1 MRVVAGRYH
10 LLSRLGAGGAGTVWR
25 ARDELLHREVA
36 VKEVRLSAGPGDRER
51 ALADTLH
58 EARAAA
64 ALSHP
69 AIITVHDVLAED
81 GQPWII
87 MDLLAGRSLADVLR
101 EHGPLAP
108 GHVAAVGLRV
118 LDALEAAHA
127 RGLLHRDVKPGNV
140 ILTDDGEVVLTD
152 FGIAARQ
159 GAPDAETASAAARLG
174 QISGSP
180 GFIAPELLR
189 GEHYGPSSDLWSLA
203 ATLYAACEGQAPF
216 HRSTPMAA
224 IGAVLTVP
232 PPPPVRSG
240 PLGGLLLA
248 LLAKDPA
255 VRPGPPAIRAAL
267 APLATPLPSRRAPL
281 DRAPATVPVRTR
293 KSRTPL
299 LLAALAT
306 ATAVAVTAFV
316 LLDGTE
322 TPATQT
328 PATPQPSPSPAT
340 QQPSTSQA
348 APNTPPP
355 ARDQARGRFATAPKP
370 CDLLTSEQAERI
382 LSGSRARPQTK
393 PDTCEWL
400 GVFGDSVS
408 VRVAHRR
415 SPQDAEKTFSH
426 LRKTWAAKE
435 GRHEGVFTYT
445 RTLDVRGLGDQAFT
459 YDWLTPIFV
468 RSIVYLR
475 SSNVII
481 TVEASNFET
490 SKLSDRLKKAG
501 ADTARAAA
509 DNLGKRN

>member
-1 MRVVAGRYH
+1 MRIVAGRYH

-25 ARDELLHREVA
+25 ARDEVLRREVA
-36 VKEVRLSAGPGDRER
+36 VKEVHLDDGDQR
-51 ALADTLH
+51 LADTLR

-69 AIITVHDVLAED
+69 SIITVHDVLAED

-108 GHVAAVGLRV
+108 GHAATIGLRV

-127 RGLLHRDVKPGNV
+127 GGLLHRDVKPGNV

-159 GAPDAETASAAARLG
+159 GLPGSQDAARLG

-180 GFIAPELLR
+180 GYIAPELLR
-189 GEHYGPSSDLWSLA
+189 GERAGPSSDLWSLA

-240 PLGGLLLA
+240 PLSGLLMA

-255 VRPGPPAIRAAL
+255 VRPGPPGIRAAL
-267 APLATPLPSRRAPL
+267 TPVAVPLPSRRLPV
-281 DRAPATVPVRTR
+281 DRAPATVPVRR
-293 KSRTPL
+293 RGSRTPL

-306 ATAVAVTAFV
+306 AAAVAVTAFV
-316 LLDGTE
+316 LLDGADTQAQP
-322 TPATQT
+322 TASASPLAQPPAT
-328 PATPQPSPSPAT
+328 SPSTPDAGRSPA
-340 QQPSTSQA
+340 PH
-348 APNTPPP
+348 TPPP
-355 ARDQARGRFATAPKP
+355 VRDQAEGRFVTAPKP
-370 CDLLTSEQAERI
+370 CDLLTPEQARRI
-382 LSGSRARPQTK
+382 LPGARPDSLGR
-393 PDTCEWL
+393 PNLCEWKAGL
-400 GVFGDSVS
+400 ASFDDSVE
-408 VRVAHRR
+408 VKVAHRP
-415 SPQDAEKTFSH
+415 SPKDAEKTFDH
-426 LRKTWAAKE
+426 LRRNWASKE
-435 GRHEGVFTYT
+435 GTHEGGYTYT
-445 RTLDVRGLGDQAFT
+445 RTLDIPGVGDQAFT
-459 YDWLTPIFV
+459 YDWLTPTFV
-468 RSIVYLR
+468 RRVVYLR
-475 SSNVII
+475 ISNVII

-490 SKLSDRLKKAG
+490 SKLSGQLKKA
-501 ADTARAAA
+501 ALDSARAVV
-509 DNLGKRN
+509 DNLGKRA